1 MVAKYRKT
9 TDAQER
15 ILRAA
20 IAAAGGVT
28 RMAEFL
34 GYRTTERVRQ
44 FYATGT
50 GVPAEKVRAFVAAA
64 KGVVT
69 LHQVRPDLYAGLTVE
84 ELGYKPGNARV
95 ARGDA

>member
-1 MVAKYRKT
+1 MVAKRRKT

-20 IAAAGGVT
+20 IAAAGGLT

-34 GYRTTERVRQ
+34 GYRTGERVRQ
-44 FYATGT
+44 FYAFGT

-64 KGVVT
+64 QGVVT
-69 LHQVRPDLYAGLTVE
+69 LSQVRPDLYAGLTEE
-84 ELGYKPGNARV
+84 ELGYRPRAARAV
-95 ARGDA
+95 KAEA